1 MKRNVLAKLTGLLLA
16 VLLII
21 GTACVGVPVSRSYAE
36 DGQEAFEDPAG
47 PGTEDD
53 GDPADDG
60 TSEDD
65 GEPADDGTSE
75 DDGEPAEGGTSEDDG
90 EPSDDGTS
98 EDDGDP
104 ADGGTEDGG
113 EPADGGTSDNGGE
126 PADDGTSEDD
136 GEPADDGTSEDDG
149 EPADGGTEDGE
160 DDGETE
166 DDGNGGIPAGQT
178 EPLSRI
184 AGGSRYE
191 TSIEAAERLKV
202 ELGVEKFENIIIAS
216 GKDYADA
223 LSGSYLA
230 YVKRAP
236 IILVNDAFIS
246 TAAEYALANLAE
258 GGTVYILGGSGAVPK
273 TMERALPDVAKKRLY
288 GSNRYITNVKV
299 LREAGVTNEDILV
312 CSGRGFADSLS
323 ASAARRPILLVGTTL
338 APKQRE
344 FLHDLVDAGYT
355 NDFYIIGGRGAIS
368 LAVEDQCKS
377 FGGVTRIQGS
387 NRYKTSVAVAEKF
400 YGGEVSTVVLA
411 CGTDFP
417 DGLTG
422 GPIASAIGA
431 PMLLIKDSYIA
442 DAKAYA
448 SKKGVEYAVVMG
460 GPALISD
467 DNAMG
472 VLQ

>member
-1 MKRNVLAKLTGLLLA
+1 MKRNLLAKLTGLLLA

-36 DGQEAFEDPAG
+36 DGQETFEDPAG
-47 PGTEDD
+47 PGTGEENGDEPGAGTEDD

-65 GEPADDGTSE
+65 GEPS
-75 DDGEPAEGGTSEDDG
+75 
-90 EPSDDGTS
+90 
-98 EDDGDP
+98 
-104 ADGGTEDGG
+104 
-113 EPADGGTSDNGGE
+113 
-126 PADDGTSEDD
+126 DDGTSEDD
-136 GEPADDGTSEDDG
+136 GEPADDGTPEDGGEPADDGTSDDDG
-149 EPADGGTEDGE
+149 EPADGE
-160 DDGETE
+160 DDG
-166 DDGNGGIPAGQT
+166 DGGIPAGQT

-230 YVKRAP
+230 YVKHAP
-236 IILVNDAFIS
+236 IILVNDAFIG

-273 TMERALPDVAKKRLY
+273 SMEKALPDVAKKRLY

-377 FGGVTRIQGS
+377 FGEVTRIQGS

>member
-1 MKRNVLAKLTGLLLA
+1 MKRNVLAKLTGLMLA

-36 DGQEAFEDPAG
+36 DGQETFEDPAG

-65 GEPADDGTSE
+65 GEPADDGTSD
-75 DDGEPAEGGTSEDDG
+75 DDGEPADDRTSEDD
-90 EPSDDGTS
+90 S
-98 EDDGDP
+98 
-104 ADGGTEDGG
+104 
-113 EPADGGTSDNGGE
+113 E

-136 GEPADDGTSEDDG
+136 GEPADDGTSDDDG
-149 EPADGGTEDGE
+149 DPADGEGDG
-160 DDGETE
+160 D
-166 DDGNGGIPAGQT
+166 GGIPAGQT

-191 TSIEAAERLKV
+191 TSIEAAERLRV

-230 YVKRAP
+230 YVKHAP
-236 IILVNDAFIS
+236 IILVNDAFIG

-273 TMERALPDVAKKRLY
+273 TMEKALPDVAKKRLY

-377 FGGVTRIQGS
+377 FGEVTRIQGS